1 MDTKHY
7 NEIVKEFNKRFGA
20 ESMKKLTEI
29 VGRLDGYP
37 EYVTAVK
44 DKDEQMM
51 WTLGNKFIETA
62 MQDEDENL
70 SVVQEYYNDKAM
82 QKFIHDVILSMSKY
96 KILRGEMP
104 KAGEDGEPTTA
115 PRSVV

>member
-62 MQDEDENL
+62 MQ
-70 SVVQEYYNDKAM
+70 
-82 QKFIHDVILSMSKY
+82 
-96 KILRGEMP
+96 LRGEMP
-104 KAGEDGEPTTA
+104 KAGKDGEPTTA